1 VAGEEAG
8 AALLAHQCIRRRRMV
23 DTTKRKKER
32 KRDKHPEYFILHFI
46 FLRRGT
52 PLYNYLFVVCAVYQ
66 HVLPNNN
73 PWTRS
78 HKPSL
83 PLELKQGDTKVECI
97 VSFYVGRDIKCDAHS
112 V

>member
-1 VAGEEAG
+1 
-8 AALLAHQCIRRRRMV
+8 MY
-23 DTTKRKKER
+23 KKKENGGHDEEEER
-32 KRDKHPEYFILHFI
+32 AKERQTSGVFYFTFY
-46 FLRRGT
+46 FFAKGYT
-52 PLYNYLFVVCAVYQ
+52 LYNYLFVVCAVYQ